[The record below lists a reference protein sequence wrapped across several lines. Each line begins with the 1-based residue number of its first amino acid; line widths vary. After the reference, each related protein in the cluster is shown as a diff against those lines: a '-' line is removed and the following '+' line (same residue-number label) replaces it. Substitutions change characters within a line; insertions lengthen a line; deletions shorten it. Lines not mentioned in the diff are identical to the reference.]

1 MMNRMRSWPQQFANV
16 GDVRGLGLMLAFEL
30 VKDQNTREPFPQ
42 LRNRVVERAFER
54 GVLFLGAGE
63 SSIRLS
69 PPLVITRD
77 QADFALGVLEESLN
91 ESTANA

>member
-1 MMNRMRSWPQQFANV
+1 
-16 GDVRGLGLMLAFEL
+16 
-30 VKDQNTREPFPQ
+30 
-42 LRNRVVERAFER
+42 VVERAFER
-54 GVLFLGAGE
+54 GVLVLGAGE

-69 PPLVITRD
+69 PPLVIGRD